1 MLDTAISF
9 VWSDVAAD
17 QILQP
22 DAEAG
27 DIDTRPPIRASGTM
41 QTYSDGHGFTM
52 TLTQNEFDGMCRAY
66 GLDHIADDPRFSSLA
81 ARMKNRAHLRE
92 LIASEMDVVAL
103 ELTVAQAEERLL
115 SHDVPFARVRTLRE
129 LPDDEQVRHNEMFR
143 ELKHPVAGRL
153 RDARTAPR
161 FTGTPAQPGAPAPT
175 VGQHTREIL
184 SEIGMAQETDE
195 LLKRGIVS

>member
-1 MLDTAISF
+1 
-9 VWSDVAAD
+9 
-17 QILQP
+17 
-22 DAEAG
+22 
-27 DIDTRPPIRASGTM
+27 
-41 QTYSDGHGFTM
+41 M

-66 GLDHIADDPRFSSLA
+66 GLDHIADDQRFSSLA